1 MRFKPLNILL
11 LLSLLLTATSCVDDE
26 LYENAKVGD
35 GYAMINANVSF
46 FEMPVDL
53 SSRAGENATNPTGG
67 TPGTAIGN
75 IESLCVVVYDKQGN
89 FIRTY
94 THDPDNNLDQ
104 LENYKYTPKSNSET
118 PNDAVGNNEHQAET
132 TTGEAQFSIGTK
144 NIKDRLR
151 YGEYKMYAIANMGQI
166 SDEICQQGEEAL
178 KTQLLTW
185 NKGNIA
191 SNNQM
196 FGYFTLMNGNK
207 KGLDSAGFNAPT
219 ILIDKVQSNVHSW
232 IKRAVSKVTVAFD
245 GTNLNNG
252 VQIFIKSVTIKDI
265 PAKCY
270 LGADNPNQ
278 ADDPATELIE
288 NSGQMITYG
297 TGENYTTDWLGYV
310 SKDHPVNG
318 FDQAVVADDKLTSE
332 QKLAQLHSEQTN
344 ALFLF
349 ENMQG
354 KGKENTPSD
363 KRQQVNQKHIDDKV
377 VSYPDGYDP
386 TNIAWKDAKKYGS
399 YIEVQAYY
407 RAQNTDGSLNEKEG
421 EGPITYRFML
431 GKDTRLDY
439 NTQRNYHYK
448 LTLKFN
454 KWANDVD
461 WHIEYKKHT
470 DPKLR
475 FPHPFYISYLYGQS
489 TMIPIEFDAPE
500 NSEIISIDANIIENN
515 WAPYECTSGWNG
527 TLNQTDLTT
536 IKASQPDKNMYGN
549 YYKFLSTPDIVNG
562 KPWNG
567 FLSLKKPTNILRIP
581 TPTGNEL
588 IHNEPS
594 VFNEPHY
601 NNNDLGHR
609 SYTNI
614 GISKEPLYKALD
626 EDKAHVSW
634 ADGTFF
640 VKIPIWTRARQMIKE
655 TAYTGNNPYTA
666 YKRMAKVNVVIKY
679 RDGETNEIKTL
690 DSNNVDFTGN
700 KTQDI
705 EIQQVRRIVNPKGI
719 FHSDSYHEDFHVEMK
734 ILKDDNTT
742 NFTNLIS
749 DGPWRAYVIRDTEAD
764 NGGAPFVTL
773 DIPKD
778 SKSTKAEY
786 TFQYSGEVLTRNSI
800 EGIDNTPIDFY
811 IKFDKTTPSKP
822 RYAII
827 RVEYNYCSCHHLIFV
842 RQGYAADDIV
852 GNGRKWC
859 TINNY
864 DRNNLANN
872 PLDEGSL
879 FRFGN
884 WTGIK
889 SESNVNK
896 GKTNWVK
903 IAPNDFLYNG
913 GTNLKLTNEKT
924 QNWDKITNSDPSK
937 SSFPAPGGGRRIA
950 TLADYNEF
958 LSPNKDNDNTW
969 HIKNGYGVCYG
980 DGATETATTMDE
992 AYGYK
997 YTSGNGQSPK
1007 GMRGCFVYNTKT
1019 GKNLFFPIGSSGYG
1033 HRKHLVNGI
1042 NGLLRYSCS
1051 SRWGYFD
1058 ATSTKNND
1066 GKTPYGLYKYGIYE
1080 APLFLDVFR
1089 SPGAIYW
1096 FDKEYSVNDVGYPAW
1111 DINYETFDFISISHV
1126 NVYSSGGA
1134 DACFIRCIS
1143 TQ

>member
-67 TPGTAIGN
+67 TPGTAIGD

-104 LENYKYTPKSNSET
+104 LENYKYTPNSNSET

-151 YGEYKMYAIANMGQI
+151 YDEYKMYAIANMGQI

-207 KGLDSAGFNAPT
+207 KSLDSAGFNAPT

-245 GTNLNNG
+245 GTNLNDG

-288 NSGQMITYG
+288 NSGQTIVYG

-310 SKDHPVNG
+310 SKDHPING

-386 TNIAWKDAKKYGS
+386 TDHAWKDAKKYGS

-407 RAQNTDGSLNEKEG
+407 RALNTNGTLNQTEG

-431 GKDTRLDY
+431 GKDTHLDY

-461 WHIEYKKHT
+461 WHIEYKKKPT
-470 DPKLR
+470 KLR
-475 FPHPFYISYLYGQS
+475 FPNPFYISYLYGQPS
-489 TMIPIEFDAPE
+489 MIPLEFDATE
-500 NSEIISIDANIIENN
+500 DVKINKITAKIISNG
-515 WAPYECTSGWNG
+515 WAPDDATEYGA
-527 TLNQTDLTT
+527 DLQLP
-536 IKASQPDKNMYGN
+536 AVSED
-549 YYKFLSTPDIVNG
+549 YKFVNKETGGGKIVYDAQPKDND
-562 KPWNG
+562 KWFNTYALYLQSLNDPVARPYNG
-567 FLSLKKPTNILRIP
+567 FLSLRKPSNLLVVPGTKPWIYSS
-581 TPTGNEL
+581 NE
-588 IHNEPS
+588 S
-594 VFNEPHY
+594 HY
-601 NNNDLGHR
+601 NTNKLGER
-609 SYTNI
+609 TYSGTDVALSTY
-614 GISKEPLYKALD
+614 PLYDALAQ
-626 EDKAHVSW
+626 DKIHVEW
-634 ADGTFF
+634 NNGTYF
-640 VKIPIWTRARQMIKE
+640 VKVPIWTRARQLITE
-655 TAYTGNNPYTA
+655 TGYTGNNPFQSYTRSA
-666 YKRMAKVNVVIKY
+666 IVH
-679 RDGETNEIKTL
+679 
-690 DSNNVDFTGN
+690 
-700 KTQDI
+700 I
-705 EIQQVRRIVNPKGI
+705 EIELSNGTILKSDNPNDVTIPSTDGVKDILVRQVRRVVNPKGI
-719 FHSDSYHEDFHVEMK
+719 WRSNSNSNDFHVVLK
-734 ILKDDNTT
+734 ILKNENDTKFSD
-742 NFTNLIS
+742 LKS

-764 NGGAPFVTL
+764 DATGEGGFITL
-773 DIPKD
+773 EGAYGTTE
-778 SKSTKAEY
+778 SKT
-786 TFQYSGEVLTRNSI
+786 TFNYEGDVLTRSTV
-800 EGIDNTPIDFY
+800 EGIHNSKMDFT
-811 IKFDKTTPSKP
+811 IKFKGANTGKP
-822 RYAII
+822 RYAVI
-827 RVEYNYCSCHHLIFV
+827 RVEYNYCSCYHLIFV
-842 RQGYAADDIV
+842 RQGYEPDDTFDDGRVWMTCNNINQTTV
-852 GNGRKWC
+852 GTDPR
-859 TINNY
+859 
-864 DRNNLANN
+864 
-872 PLDEGSL
+872 DEGSL

-884 WTGIK
+884 WLGIE
-889 SESNVNK
+889 SESNVNHK
-896 GKTNWVK
+896 SPWVK
-903 IAPNDFLYNG
+903 ITPNDFAGNV
-913 GTNLKLTNEKT
+913 GTGLTLTNG
-924 QNWDKITNSDPSK
+924 DKNKNFSDIPGNISPK
-937 SSFPAPGGGRRIA
+937 GNIFPDPGANMRFASYDDYSSFVPENLNDPASIA
-950 TLADYNEF
+950 
-958 LSPNKDNDNTW
+958 KCR
-969 HIKNGYGVCYG
+969 IKNGYGVLYG
-980 DGATETATTMDE
+980 DGATETKDNIDE

-997 YTSGNGQSPK
+997 RGGNQSF
-1007 GMRGCFVYNTKT
+1007 GMRGCFVYNYDT

-1033 HRKHLVNGI
+1033 HRKNETKNGHV
-1042 NGLLRYSCS
+1042 GVLRYSS
-1051 SRWGYFD
+1051 NDRWGYFN
-1058 ATSTKNND
+1058 AVSES
-1066 GKTPYGLYKYGIYE
+1066 YKLGVFG
-1080 APLFLDVFR
+1080 APLFFDIFR
-1089 SPGAIYW
+1089 SPGAVYW
-1096 FDKEYSVNDVGYPAW
+1096 FQTNHADEVAW
-1111 DINYETFDFISISHV
+1111 DINYATFDFKSISTV
-1126 NVYSSGGA
+1126 NVYNSKKGS